1 MQLEGIS
8 SKSVPGQVQQ
18 KDNQTLGKDD
28 FLKLLVTQLK
38 YQDPLNPME
47 DRDFIAQTAQFSSL
61 EQMQNLNTNL
71 EVGLKNLLNLQ
82 YEMLLNFNSWQ
93 ATLSG
98 LNLVG
103 KEVIGIDA
111 EGNIVTGIVERV
123 KFTEQGPFALVE
135 GKEIALGDITEIG
148 NPTTSSIETDNI
160 EGEENE

>member
-1 MQLEGIS
+1 M
-8 SKSVPGQVQQ
+8 
-18 KDNQTLGKDD
+18 
-28 FLKLLVTQLK
+28 
-38 YQDPLNPME
+38 
-47 DRDFIAQTAQFSSL
+47 
-61 EQMQNLNTNL
+61 
-71 EVGLKNLLNLQ
+71 NLQ

-111 EGNIVTGIVERV
+111 EGNSVTGIVERV

>member
-8 SKSVPGQVQQ
+8 SKSVPEQVQQ
-18 KDNQTLGKDD
+18 KDNKTLGKDD

-93 ATLSG
+93 STLSG

-111 EGNIVTGIVERV
+111 EGKSVTGIVERV
-123 KFTEQGPFALVE
+123 KFTEKGPFALVE

-148 NPTTSSIETDNI
+148 NPTGPHMETHNI